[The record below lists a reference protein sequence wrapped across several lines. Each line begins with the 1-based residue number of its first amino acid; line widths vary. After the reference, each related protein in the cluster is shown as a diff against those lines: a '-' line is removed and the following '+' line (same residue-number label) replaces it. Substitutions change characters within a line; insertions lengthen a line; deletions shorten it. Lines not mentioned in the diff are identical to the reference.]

1 MAKGFKD
8 SSGRFRPTGQP
19 VGSSKKE
26 KTIDTGKGLLITEG
40 TFEFTPRERPVNWE
54 VASERFIEFRKDLPD
69 DAGFSFDPV
78 TNTGYDFNDNAE
90 ALDFYEQFT
99 EGGKSVFVIGVTNQ
113 LGRNLTRTTQSAY
126 EEVRREGF
134 DPLFGGSYSE
144 VAKQPFTDISFAIS
158 GIDSEEALDL
168 ARERGQGFVSIINKN
183 GEFFIA
189 NV

>member
-40 TFEFTPRERPVNWE
+40 TFEFTPRERPVSWE

-78 TNTGYDFNDNAE
+78 TDTGYDFNDNAE
-90 ALDFYEQFT
+90 ALDFYNQFA

-113 LGRNLTRTTQSAY
+113 LGRNLTRTTQSGY
-126 EEVRREGF
+126 EEVRRE
-134 DPLFGGSYSE
+134 
-144 VAKQPFTDISFAIS
+144 
-158 GIDSEEALDL
+158 
-168 ARERGQGFVSIINKN
+168 
-183 GEFFIA
+183 
-189 NV
+189 